1 MNLQRNRFIPVTLL
15 LAVTIVWG
23 SAFAIMKDSLD
34 RQDVNSFLACRFI
47 IAAGIMFIL
56 RPQCLKHI
64 DKAFFARGVATG
76 AFLGT
81 GYIFQTFGLTMTTVA
96 KTGFL
101 TGLYAVIV
109 PLIAAGIFKARVRKL
124 QWLAVILALIGMAIL
139 SLNGLSVGLGE
150 FLVFLSAVM
159 FAFHIVALGK
169 WSPGRDPYAL
179 TLIQL
184 ATVGVI
190 CFIGS
195 LKSGFHMP
203 PDHGVWVAIIYTA
216 IFASAIAFIVQ
227 TWAQSFMSATSVG
240 IILTMEYIFAAAF
253 GIILVHE
260 SLTIRTMIGGLFVM
274 GGLYLAI
281 WSEEPEKTGKIA
293 S

>member
-1 MNLQRNRFIPVTLL
+1 
-15 LAVTIVWG
+15 
-23 SAFAIMKDSLD
+23 MKDSLD

-64 DKAFFARGVATG
+64 DKAFLARGVATG

-124 QWLAVILALIGMAIL
+124 QWLAVTFALIGMAIL

-159 FAFHIVALGK
+159 FAFHIV
-169 WSPGRDPYAL
+169 D
-179 TLIQL
+179 
-184 ATVGVI
+184 
-190 CFIGS
+190 F
-195 LKSGFHMP
+195 
-203 PDHGVWVAIIYTA
+203 D
-216 IFASAIAFIVQ
+216 
-227 TWAQSFMSATSVG
+227 SVG
-240 IILTMEYIFAAAF
+240 YSGRHLFHWIIKKWISYASRSWCL
-253 GIILVHE
+253 
-260 SLTIRTMIGGLFVM
+260 GGD
-274 GGLYLAI
+274 YLHRYLC
-281 WSEEPEKTGKIA
+281 
-293 S
+293 